1 MNNPAGGK
9 GVASGGGAGSGAQY
23 RKKDFWSSQSAQYLQ
38 PHYRLEK
45 SARMINKLA
54 RGKECTLLD
63 VGCGPATLMRL
74 LTSNV
79 HYYGID
85 IAIPDPAPNLIEA
98 DLLES
103 PIKFGDKRFD
113 IVLAQGFFE
122 YVGDFQVQKFAEIA
136 HLLNKDGTFIVSYTN
151 FGHRDKGA
159 YWLYNNVQPL
169 DDFRRSLT
177 RYFRVRKSIP
187 TSHNWKHTEPNRE
200 NIKALN
206 MPINTDIPFISS
218 MLAPQY
224 FFICSPR

>member
-9 GVASGGGAGSGAQY
+9 GIAPGDGVGNEAQY
-23 RKKDFWSSQSAQYLQ
+23 RKKDFWIGQSPQYLQ

-45 SARMINKLA
+45 SARMINRLA
-54 RGKECTLLD
+54 AGRECTLLD

-74 LTSNV
+74 LAPNV

-85 IAIPDPAPNLIEA
+85 IAIPDPAANLIEA
-98 DLLES
+98 DLLEA
-103 PIKFGDKRFD
+103 PIRFDDKRFD

-122 YVGDFQVQKFAEIA
+122 YVGDFQSQKFAEIA
-136 HLLNKDGTFIVSYTN
+136 KLLNENGTFIVSYTN
-151 FGHRDKGA
+151 FGHRDKGT

-169 DDFRRSLT
+169 DDFRASLA
-177 RYFRVRKSIP
+177 RYFRIDKFFP
-187 TSHNWKHTEPNRE
+187 TSHNWKRTEPTRDLL
-200 NIKALN
+200 KAVN
-206 MPINTDIPFISS
+206 MPINVEIPFVSP

>member
-9 GVASGGGAGSGAQY
+9 GTASGDGIRNGAQY
-23 RKKDFWSSQSAQYLQ
+23 RKKDFWSSQSTQYLQ

-45 SARMINKLA
+45 SARMINRLA
-54 RGKECTLLD
+54 NGRECALLD

-74 LTSNV
+74 LTPNV

-103 PIKFGDKRFD
+103 PIRFEDKRFD

-122 YVGDFQVQKFAEIA
+122 YVGDFQSQKFAEIA
-136 HLLNKDGTFIVSYTN
+136 QLLNKGGTFIVSYTN
-151 FGHRDKGA
+151 FGHRDKGT

-169 DDFRRSLT
+169 DDFRMSLT
-177 RYFRVRKSIP
+177 RYFRILKTIP
-187 TSHNWKHTEPNRE
+187 TSHNWKHTEPNRKVVK
-200 NIKALN
+200 ILN
-206 MPINTDIPFISS
+206 MPVSVEIPFVSP

-224 FFICSPR
+224 FFICSLH